1 MWLGLPTF
9 NFGSPKGSLKFI
21 LGSSL
26 VPDRRCLLTYF
37 SNGSKSTSVYYQVTL
52 TSCVVSSLLAPMAVV
67 ANALI
72 MAAIWRN
79 PSLRTPSYVLLAGLA
94 FTDFFTGLVS
104 QPFYVVY
111 KLSDLTGNLR
121 MFCIA
126 GTVTESVALHLSFLT
141 LVVLTMIAVER
152 WLHMSRRSLF
162 TVRRV
167 VILYATF
174 ALLLVFGVTSR
185 MYGGKKREVLN
196 VLVALYLLAAA
207 ACVVVTAFSYFKVF
221 RMIRHHQCQV
231 QTNANAINMEK
242 YKKSIFT
249 ILYILAVLISSYI
262 PYLCCMLV
270 LVLQDYGKSSFA
282 AFNACAAIVFSSS
295 FVNPLLYYWRIKEIR
310 DSVRLI
316 VRKLCCNG
324 NEVEGES

>member
-1 MWLGLPTF
+1 MASNSTHLMD
-9 NFGSPKGSLKFI
+9 SLC
-21 LGSSL
+21 LL
-26 VPDRRCLLTYF
+26 VPAP
-37 SNGSKSTSVYYQVTL
+37 NASKITSLYYHATL
-52 TSCVVSSLLAPMAVV
+52 TSCVVTSLLAPMAVV

-94 FTDFFTGLVS
+94 FTDFCTGLLS

-126 GTVTESVALHLSFLT
+126 GTVTESIALHLSSLT

-174 ALLLVFGVTSR
+174 AVFLVFGVAAR
-185 MYGGKKREVLN
+185 MYGEKKREVLN

-221 RMIRHHQCQV
+221 RIIRHHQCQV
-231 QTNANAINMEK
+231 QTNENSINMEK

-249 ILYILAVLISSYI
+249 ILYILTVFISSYI
-262 PYLCCMLV
+262 PYFCCMLVV
-270 LVLQDYGKSSFA
+270 LVLQDYGKSSYA

-310 DSVRLI
+310 NSVRLM
-316 VRKLCCNG
+316 VRKLCCNE
-324 NEVEGES
+324 NEGEL